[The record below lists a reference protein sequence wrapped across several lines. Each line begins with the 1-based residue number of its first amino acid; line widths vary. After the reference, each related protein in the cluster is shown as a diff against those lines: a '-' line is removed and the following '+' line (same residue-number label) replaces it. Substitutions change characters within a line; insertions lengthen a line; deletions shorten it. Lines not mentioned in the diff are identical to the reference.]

1 MKKTLRSVKESPSA
15 WWTNNSTQAARR
27 RGSRRGLLNS
37 KARTLMCGSNDLCI
51 SIYEHRG
58 KVVTLNAVDTQY
70 VPTTGPLANFR
81 RRRIFARPPAR
92 TRCHQVHMLA
102 SVAILFHPD
111 RRNHSSTAQLEPMSL
126 PHGKSLIPELPTRLP
141 ELSDDVPR
149 TIFAYLAGSG
159 ALSSGQGHTC
169 VCWNWCDLIYAMN
182 TLWSTIMVDGM
193 FYVYF
198 CNRQTCSREQPV
210 GQSIHA
216 GIERSRPAN
225 TRLRWDWK
233 GLVWHGCNRF
243 GSPRRPLRYL
253 AKKR

>member
-1 MKKTLRSVKESPSA
+1 MPPSTYISLSTTDAHVHRDPVSPRSSKSFQHCTTRAHV
-15 WWTNNSTQAARR
+15 ST
-27 RGSRRGLLNS
+27 SW
-37 KARTLMCGSNDLCI
+37 KI
-51 SIYEHRG
+51 
-58 KVVTLNAVDTQY
+58 
-70 VPTTGPLANFR
+70 
-81 RRRIFARPPAR
+81 
-92 TRCHQVHMLA
+92 
-102 SVAILFHPD
+102 
-111 RRNHSSTAQLEPMSL
+111 
-126 PHGKSLIPELPTRLP
+126 LIPELPTLLP
-141 ELSDDVPR
+141 DLSDDVPR

-225 TRLRWDWK
+225 TRLSWDSK